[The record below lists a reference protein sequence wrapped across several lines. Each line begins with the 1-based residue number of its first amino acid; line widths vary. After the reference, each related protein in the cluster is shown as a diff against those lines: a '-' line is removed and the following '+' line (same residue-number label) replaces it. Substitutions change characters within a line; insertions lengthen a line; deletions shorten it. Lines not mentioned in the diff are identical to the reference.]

1 MEEAALRK
9 LIRATLGLA
18 FVATFT
24 LANTANAAM
33 ILSFGLGTGG
43 GNKIAD
49 ATGTTSTT
57 LTTSSPTL
65 GTSVPVNITTIGN
78 ITLNPLQTI
87 AARETFTGVTSTGA
101 ATVANG
107 VISQAFSGTISY
119 TDIANPATNYLT
131 ITFTNGVLRGNLGGN
146 TASLSGDNTLP
157 GSTVTFT
164 STDARV
170 IPFLTDPIR
179 NFEIGMTGVT
189 TLALSGV
196 SGAGTIADFTAT
208 NQSGNVST
216 ATVIPEPTSV
226 VMASTAVL
234 VGLGCFK
241 WRRSGTRNV

>member
-9 LIRATLGLA
+9 LIRATLSLA
-18 FVATFT
+18 FLATFT

-43 GNKIAD
+43 GNKIATD
-49 ATGTTSTT
+49 TGTTSTT
-57 LTTSSPTL
+57 LTTSSSTL

-101 ATVANG
+101 ATVTNG

-131 ITFTNGVLRGNLGGN
+131 ITFTNGFLRGNLGGN
-146 TASLSGDNTLP
+146 TASLSGDNTVP

-179 NFEIGMTGVT
+179 SFEIGMTGLT
-189 TLALSGV
+189 TPLALSGV
-196 SGAGTIADFTAT
+196 SGAGTIDGFTAT
-208 NQSGNVST
+208 NESGNVSSS
-216 ATVIPEPTSV
+216 VVPEPTSV

-241 WRRSGTRNV
+241 WRRSSTRNV